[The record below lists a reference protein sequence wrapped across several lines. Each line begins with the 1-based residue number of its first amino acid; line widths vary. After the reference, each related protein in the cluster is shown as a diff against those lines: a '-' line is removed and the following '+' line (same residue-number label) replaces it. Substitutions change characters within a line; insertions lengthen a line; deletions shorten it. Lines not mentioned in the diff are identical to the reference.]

1 MSRILVVDN
10 YDSFVFTLVAYLR
23 ELGADVEVVEGA
35 ELAPADAVARAV
47 TADGVLVSPGPG
59 RPEDVPTSVALVRHA
74 VEHAHPLLGVCL
86 GHQVIAHAL
95 GARVGEAP
103 ELLHGRTSIIE
114 HAGDALFAG
123 IPSGFDAM
131 RYHSL
136 AVDRA
141 SLPAELEVTA
151 TTPEGVVMALRHRSA
166 PVVGV
171 QFHPESVLTPDG
183 RALLANWLAEVG
195 GRRRHLPTA
204 ADEVEDASSAG
215 PMAAAEEASPGSRS
229 RVIPRTGV
237 VPERH
242 RAGGF

>member
-1 MSRILVVDN
+1 MTRVLVVDN

-23 ELGADVEVVEGA
+23 ELGAEIEVVEGA
-35 ELAPADAVARAV
+35 ELAAPEAIRRAEAVDA
-47 TADGVLVSPGPG
+47 VLVSPGPG

-74 VEHAHPLLGVCL
+74 VENGHPLLGVCL

-103 ELLHGRTSIIE
+103 EPLHGRTSPVE
-114 HAGDALFAG
+114 HTGDALFAG

-136 AVDRA
+136 AVERA

-151 TTPEGVVMALRHRSA
+151 TSSEGVVMALRHRSA

-171 QFHPESVLTPDG
+171 QFHPESVLTPHG
-183 RALLANWLAEVG
+183 RALLENWLTEVG
-195 GRRRHLPTA
+195 ARRSPLPA
-204 ADEVEDASSAG
+204 VSLPD
-215 PMAAAEEASPGSRS
+215 
-229 RVIPRTGV
+229 
-237 VPERH
+237 
-242 RAGGF
+242 